1 MKNLDLL
8 NMKKAEIANRMNQAV
23 KEGNEEA
30 FQQAFND
37 FTDILQEAV
46 LAEARGLVEAND
58 NSILM
63 GRGAR
68 VLTSKEREYYE
79 KIIDA
84 MKSSNPKQSIS
95 LIDETLPTTVID
107 AVLDDIVE
115 SHPLLSAINF
125 QNTGLLTEILVST
138 LDGRFKATWGPICG
152 EITKEL
158 SAGTAVI
165 NLRQKKLTA
174 YIPVCKAM
182 LEAGP
187 TWLDRYVRTILAES
201 IANGL
206 EEAIID
212 GTGLNEPV
220 GMRRNPNGALDPVT
234 GYPLTVAV
242 PLAEITPET
251 YGGILAAL
259 SVGPTGLNR
268 AISEVIFI
276 VNPVDYF
283 TKLMPATTQMVN
295 GTWVKDIFP
304 FPTRVIQSVHMPQGE
319 AIIGLANR
327 YFFGLGA
334 GEGGRIEFS
343 DHYHFL
349 EDERMYI
356 TKLYGDGKPLD
367 NVSFKRVDISALHPA
382 HPVVR
387 VADYIDARIE
397 AMVQKTEKNAT
408 INLNF
413 NKNIHAYTAEI
424 EDVAAHGD
432 NDTAALTITPVDD
445 TATIVVKNGS
455 SVVTP
460 SDGVYSLSLTDGVNI
475 ITITC
480 TVGTVSEA
488 YVLVIE
494 YTEIPQA

>member
-1 MKNLDLL
+1 
-8 NMKKAEIANRMNQAV
+8 
-23 KEGNEEA
+23 
-30 FQQAFND
+30 
-37 FTDILQEAV
+37 
-46 LAEARGLVEAND
+46 
-58 NSILM
+58 
-63 GRGAR
+63 
-68 VLTSKEREYYE
+68 
-79 KIIDA
+79 
-84 MKSSNPKQSIS
+84 
-95 LIDETLPTTVID
+95 
-107 AVLDDIVE
+107 
-115 SHPLLSAINF
+115 
-125 QNTGLLTEILVST
+125 
-138 LDGRFKATWGPICG
+138 
-152 EITKEL
+152 
-158 SAGTAVI
+158 
-165 NLRQKKLTA
+165 
-174 YIPVCKAM
+174 M

-212 GTGLNEPV
+212 GSGLNEPV
-220 GMRRNPNGALDPVT
+220 GMRRNPKGALDPVT

-327 YFFGLGA
+327 YFFGLGT
-334 GEGGRIEFS
+334 GEGGRIEYS

-397 AMVQKTEKNAT
+397 EMVLKTEKNAT

-432 NDTAALTITPVDD
+432 NDTATLTITPVDD
-445 TATIVVKNGS
+445 TATIVVKNDS

-460 SDGVYSLSLTDGVNI
+460 SDGVYSLSLTDGANI

-494 YTEIPQA
+494 YTEIPQV